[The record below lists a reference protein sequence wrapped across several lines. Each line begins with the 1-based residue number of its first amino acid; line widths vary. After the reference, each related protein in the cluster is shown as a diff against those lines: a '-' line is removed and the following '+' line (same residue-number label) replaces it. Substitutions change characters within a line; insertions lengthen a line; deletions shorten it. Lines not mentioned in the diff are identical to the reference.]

1 MLGFGYI
8 KAPPTTYLL
17 HYQGGKLKREGAG
30 ISFWYFR
37 YNSVLA
43 KLSVGSIDVP
53 FVFNEVTADIQD
65 ATIQGDLTYRIVDP
79 KKTASLLNFSL
90 DALERYASDD
100 PEKLNER
107 LVKAAQIRAR
117 AFTQRHRL
125 SELLVCSDEMVDEM
139 LAGLRH
145 TEALLELGVEIMGLS
160 ILSIK
165 ASPEMTKA
173 LQAKSREQLLLEA
186 DEAIHHRRN
195 TAVELERQIKENELQ
210 TEIAVEAKRRQVR
223 ETQIQADIAI
233 EQQRS
238 TLVDQRVGNERKEAE
253 ARGDALRATL
263 APLKDVDWKTLMA
276 LSGGGDA
283 RSIIAMAFRD
293 LADNASQIG
302 QLNISPDLLSTLL
315 NSESSWDSA
324 NSSAQ
329 AGNFNSSDSTIGDS
343 DQQANRRKGKR

>member
-17 HYQGGKLKREGAG
+17 QYRNGQLVREGAG
-30 ISFWYFR
+30 IAFWYFR

-43 KLSVGSIDVP
+43 KLNVASKDVP
-53 FVFNEVTADIQD
+53 FVFNEITNDVQD
-65 ATIQGDLTYRIVDP
+65 TTIQGDLTYRISDP

-90 DALERYASDD
+90 DARERYTSDD
-100 PEKLNER
+100 PDKLDER
-107 LVKAAQIRAR
+107 LVKLAQISAR
-117 AFTQRHRL
+117 VFTQRYAL
-125 SELLVCSDEMVDEM
+125 SELLVKSDEMVLEM
-139 LAGLRH
+139 LQRLRES
-145 TEALLELGVEIMGLS
+145 EAVQSLGVEVMGLS

-210 TEIAVEAKRRQVR
+210 TEIAIEAKRRQVR

-238 TLVDQRVGNERKEAE
+238 ELVDQRVSNERKEAE

-263 APLKDVDWKTLMA
+263 GPLKDVDWRTLMA
-276 LSGGGDA
+276 VSPGGGDPKA
-283 RSIIAMAFRD
+283 LIAMAFRD
-293 LADNASQIG
+293 LADNAGKIG
-302 QLNISPDLLSTLL
+302 QLNISPDLLSNLL
-315 NSESSWDSA
+315 
-324 NSSAQ
+324 
-329 AGNFNSSDSTIGDS
+329 DSTPHSGSTLTQSDEPKGTRRRGD
-343 DQQANRRKGKR
+343 K

>member
-17 HYQGGKLKREGAG
+17 HYSGGKLKREGAG

-43 KLSVGSIDVP
+43 KMNVSSTDVP
-53 FVFNEVTADIQD
+53 FVFTEMTADVQD
-65 ATIQGDLTYRIVDP
+65 ATIQGDLTFRIVDP
-79 KKTASLLNFSL
+79 KKTATLLNFSL
-90 DALERYASDD
+90 DARERYLSDD
-100 PEKLNER
+100 PDKLNER

-117 AFTQRHRL
+117 AFTQRHSL
-125 SELLVCSDEMVDEM
+125 SELLVKSDQMVEEM
-139 LAGLRH
+139 LSRLRES
-145 TEALLELGVEIMGLS
+145 TNLMELGVEIMGLS

-173 LQAKSREQLLLEA
+173 LQAKSREQMLLEA

-238 TLVDQRVGNERKEAE
+238 ELVDQRVGNERKEAE

-263 APLKDVDWKTLMA
+263 TPLRDVDWKTLMA
-276 LSGGGDA
+276 VSGGTDSK
-283 RSIIAMAFRD
+283 SIIAMAFRD
-293 LADNASQIG
+293 LADNANKIG
-302 QLNISPDLLSTLL
+302 QLNISPDLLQALL
-315 NSESSWDSA
+315 GGETNV
-324 NSSAQ
+324 AQ
-329 AGNFNSSDSTIGDS
+329 PSDS
-343 DQQANRRKGKR
+343 QAEGTGQLNRRKGDR